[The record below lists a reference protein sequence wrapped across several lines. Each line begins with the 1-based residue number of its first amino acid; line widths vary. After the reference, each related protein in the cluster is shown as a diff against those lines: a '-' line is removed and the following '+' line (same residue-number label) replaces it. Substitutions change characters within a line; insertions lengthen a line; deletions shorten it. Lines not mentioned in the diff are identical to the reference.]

1 MHERKP
7 QKCFKNSSG
16 STEIVEEGIVGQV
29 APSWTEKKK
38 IILE

>member
-16 STEIVEEGIVGQV
+16 STEIVEEGIVGHLVEQK
-29 APSWTEKKK
+29 KKK